1 MSGNT
6 QEWVND
12 WYSKDYYQQSPEL
25 DPQGPSTGFKKV
37 MRGWDLTTYRK
48 GEDMVQ
54 DEYYSSI
61 GFRCA
66 LQQI

>member
-1 MSGNT
+1 MAGNAK
-6 QEWVND
+6 EWVND
-12 WYSKDYYQQSPEL
+12 WFSKDYYQRSPEF
-25 DPQGPSTGFKKV
+25 DPQGPSTGTKKV
-37 MRGWDLTTYRK
+37 KRGGELTTYRL
-48 GEDMVQ
+48 GEDIVQ